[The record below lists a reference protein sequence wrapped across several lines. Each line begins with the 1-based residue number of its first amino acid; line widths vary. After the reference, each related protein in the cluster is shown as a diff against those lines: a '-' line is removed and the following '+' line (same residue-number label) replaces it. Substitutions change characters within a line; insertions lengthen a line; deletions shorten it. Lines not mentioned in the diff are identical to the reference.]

1 MPRSIEVSTEVF
13 AKIWSHRAEGEEDE
27 NSILSRLL
35 GLNHPAP
42 AEKQIMGEAKRLVI
56 PGTKTLWK
64 HDVRAALK
72 ACGGEAHLREIYEKV
87 RKIRME
93 QGRSV
98 PLNLQAIVRRELE
111 YNSSDSNVFTG
122 NHDWFRSVGG
132 IGKGFW
138 ALRTPEQGDG

>member
-1 MPRSIEVSTEVF
+1 MARSIEISTEVF

-27 NSILSRLL
+27 NAILTRLL
-35 GLNHPAP
+35 GLNVSAP
-42 AEKQIMGEAKRLVI
+42 IEGKGKIKTQRLVI

-87 RKIRME
+87 RQIRIE
-93 QGRSV
+93 QKRSV
-98 PLNLQAIVRRELE
+98 PVNLQAIVRRELE

-132 IGKGFW
+132 LGKGVW
-138 ALRTPEQGDG
+138 ALRKSDLGDG

>member
-1 MPRSIEVSTEVF
+1 MPRSIEINTEVF

-27 NSILSRLL
+27 NAILTRLL
-35 GLNHPAP
+35 GLNARAP
-42 AEKQIMGEAKRLVI
+42 TEEKAKVKANCIVI

-93 QGRSV
+93 QGRSI

-111 YNSSDSNVFTG
+111 HNSSDSNVFTG

-132 IGKGFW
+132 LGKGVW
-138 ALRTPEQGDG
+138 ALRTLEQGDG

>member
-1 MPRSIEVSTEVF
+1 MPRSIEISTEVF

-27 NSILSRLL
+27 NTILARLL
-35 GLNHPAP
+35 GLNLPAP
-42 AEKQIMGEAKRLVI
+42 TANREEVKAQRLVI
-56 PGTKTLWK
+56 PGNKMLWK
-64 HDVRAALK
+64 HDVKAALE

-111 YNSSDSNVFTG
+111 HNSSDSNVFTG

-132 IGKGFW
+132 LGKGVW
-138 ALRTPEQGDG
+138 ALRKSEQADG